1 MLSNAQLSEAFKELS
16 TPLIADAC
24 LRLHLPMRLA
34 PPGLQPLAEGMR
46 LAGRALPTR
55 HYGSVDIFLE
65 ALGSADPGDVLVI
78 DNGGRLDEACI
89 GDLTVL
95 ETQAHQ
101 LAGIVLWGLHRDT
114 PELLQIDFPVFS
126 YGRYPGGPV
135 RLDAR
140 EGEALVKARFGS
152 EGVSREDVVFA
163 DSDGAL
169 FVASALVEAV
179 LIAAEAIW
187 KTERIQAA
195 AILSGEKLRDQLRFE
210 VYLARRA
217 ENPDYTFRQ
226 HLRSIGGAIEE

>member
-1 MLSNAQLSEAFKELS
+1 MLSNTQLSEAFKELS

-34 PPGLQPLAEGMR
+34 PPGIQPLAEGMR
-46 LAGRALPTR
+46 LAGRVLPTR

-65 ALGSADPGDVLVI
+65 TVGSADSGDVLVI

-114 PELLQIDFPVFS
+114 PELLQIGFPVFS
-126 YGRYPGGPV
+126 YGRCPGGPV
-135 RLDAR
+135 RLDER
-140 EGEALVKARFGS
+140 EAEALVSARVGS
-152 EGVSREDVVFA
+152 HLISREDVVFA

-169 FVASALVEAV
+169 FVSSALVEAV
-179 LIAAEAIW
+179 LDSAQAIW
-187 KTERIQAA
+187 KTERVQAA
-195 AILSGEKLRDQLRFE
+195 AILSGEKLRDQLRFD
-210 VYLARRA
+210 VYLARHA
-217 ENPDYTFRQ
+217 ESPDYTFRQ